1 MAGEDDEE
9 KDEDEKERNEYEE
22 LDSQIMKQIL
32 EDLTL
37 EEEEDVEDEL
47 SPLDDDDD
55 ASEERDDVDD
65 EDEDNREEEEEEDK
79 TTHGEQPAHACSYC
93 GISNPACVVRCKKTN
108 KWFCNSKTGAL
119 PASCV
124 VFHLVKSRSNA
135 IALHPDS
142 PLGELEPACYV
153 TDSTNVFNLGFIVK
167 KDEDPPTVALLS
179 RDVVL

>member
-37 EEEEDVEDEL
+37 EEEEEDVEDDEL

-65 EDEDNREEEEEEDK
+65 EDEDNREEEEEEIK
-79 TTHGEQPAHACSYC
+79 RRTENNPRTRARTAGFPTRRASFGVRKRTNGSATRKPAPCRR
-93 GISNPACVVRCKKTN
+93 PAWSFT
-108 KWFCNSKTGAL
+108 W
-119 PASCV
+119 
-124 VFHLVKSRSNA
+124 
-135 IALHPDS
+135 
-142 PLGELEPACYV
+142 
-153 TDSTNVFNLGFIVK
+153 
-167 KDEDPPTVALLS
+167 
-179 RDVVL
+179 